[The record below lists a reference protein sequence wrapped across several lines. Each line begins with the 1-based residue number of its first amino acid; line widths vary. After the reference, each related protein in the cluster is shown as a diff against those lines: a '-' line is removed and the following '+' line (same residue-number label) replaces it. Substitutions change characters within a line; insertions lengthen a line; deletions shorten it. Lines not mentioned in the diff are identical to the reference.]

1 MRGLFDLIDKRDGV
15 IFERDA
21 AAFVAGEQRTRA
33 KAEFASA
40 LALDE
45 QRRRRQERPVEFFFA
60 SQQIEEF
67 RALESFGFIGGGKV
81 RLIDKPLARRDF
93 ETVGATDHEIALH
106 TGGAHRF
113 DKGLRVTAGEMYR
126 AHHAIMTAKKGGQ
139 AVFVRHIAFFRSY
152 LRQRG
157 DLLWMARD
165 RGNRVTAIR
174 KLFENARASSAGGA
188 NQCNTSHS
196 AFRPLHVAISVKN
209 RYMVT

>member
-1 MRGLFDLIDKRDGV
+1 MLLPLSPVSSASLPRRNLPVRSPSTNSADGDRNV
-15 IFERDA
+15 QSSSFSLLNKSRNSA
-21 AAFVAGEQRTRA
+21 PLRA
-33 KAEFASA
+33 S
-40 LALDE
+40 
-45 QRRRRQERPVEFFFA
+45 
-60 SQQIEEF
+60 
-67 RALESFGFIGGGKV
+67 GFIGGGKV

-93 ETVGATDHEIALH
+93 ETAGATDHEIALH

-157 DLLWMARD
+157 DLLRIARD
-165 RGNRVTAIR
+165 RGNHVTAIR
-174 KLFENARASSAGGA
+174 KLFGNARASSAGGA

-209 RYMVT
+209 RCMVT